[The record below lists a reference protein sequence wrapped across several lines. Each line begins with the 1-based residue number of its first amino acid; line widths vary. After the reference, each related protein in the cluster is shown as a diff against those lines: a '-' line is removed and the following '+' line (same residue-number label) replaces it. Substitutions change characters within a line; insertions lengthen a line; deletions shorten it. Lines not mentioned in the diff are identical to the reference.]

1 MNLPVGPEKSSR
13 EVHMLYMANSSDIVE
28 NEETVKNVNCPSLGI
43 PKLILQKKE
52 NI

>member
-1 MNLPVGPEKSSR
+1 
-13 EVHMLYMANSSDIVE
+13 MLYMADSSDISDIVE
-28 NEETVKNVNCPSLGI
+28 NEETVKNVNCPGLGI